1 MIRRIVFNHP
11 LVGPWVAERARA
23 PFNPDSDSTIG
34 IVSVGEDGER
44 VRGGCIYTMHTDA
57 SCFMHIAGADER
69 WGSREF
75 AIVAFT
81 YPFGQLGYP
90 QVFGIMEE
98 ANEPNLRFGLRI
110 GFERLYNL
118 PRMFPSGDG
127 VLLGMSRE
135 SCRWIRLKLR
145 GYGV

>member
-1 MIRRIVFNHP
+1 MTRRIVFNHP
-11 LVGPWVAERARA
+11 LVGPWIAERAQVA
-23 PFNPDSDSTIG
+23 FNPDSDSTIG
-34 IVSVGEDGER
+34 ILRGED
-44 VRGGCIYTMHTDA
+44 VIGGCIYAMHTGS
-57 SCFMHIAGADER
+57 SCFMHIAGADEK

-81 YPFGQLGYP
+81 YPFGQLGYSE
-90 QVFGIMEE
+90 VFGIMEE
-98 ANEPNLRFGLRI
+98 ANKPNIRFGLRI
-110 GFERLYNL
+110 GFKRLYNL

-135 SCRWIRLKLR
+135 SCRWFGLKLR